1 MECDAPS
8 SYLPSRPW
16 KAGWRYRFWERRDRP
31 FLPSHASPAN
41 LAGISKLRPSS
52 LACACGNRFSD
63 FQAWRSVP
71 AFICRPSGCHSLCG
85 QRRPVSFSFIQ
96 NRPRHARYFVG
107 QSDSSYLKSFAR
119 RQSFQPGTEARVLL
133 GPELQHRMRSL
144 HEKFS
149 QVLVSTSAGPG
160 ELLLASGG
168 VFSWNHAE
176 PCGKSSALL
185 EGCPVADGCD
195 RSRSDG
201 RSDSRDRHQAI
212 TVFKFS
218 GDAQGQLMALP
229 ELSVQVLHLQ
239 PQLAQQYS

>member
-1 MECDAPS
+1 MYPALIGVSNSWPEWNAM
-8 SYLPSRPW
+8 RPHPI
-16 KAGWRYRFWERRDRP
+16 YRRGLGRLVGDTGFG
-31 FLPSHASPAN
+31 S
-41 LAGISKLRPSS
+41 AGIDRFCHLMLRQQTWQESQNSDQSS
-52 LACACGNRFSD
+52 LACRCGNRFSD
-63 FQAWRSVP
+63 FQAWRFVP
-71 AFICRPSGCHSLCG
+71 GVRCRPLGGHSLCG
-85 QRRPVSFSFIQ
+85 QRRPVSFSFVQ
-96 NRPRHARYFVG
+96 NRPGHARHFVG
-107 QSDSSYLKSFAR
+107 QSDSSYLRSFAR
-119 RQSFQPGTEARVLL
+119 RQSFQPGSEARVLL

-201 RSDSRDRHQAI
+201 RSDSRDRHQPQETH
-212 TVFKFS
+212 TVS
-218 GDAQGQLMALP
+218 
-229 ELSVQVLHLQ
+229 
-239 PQLAQQYS
+239 

>member
-31 FLPSHASPAN
+31 FLPPIGSPAY
-41 LAGISKLRPSS
+41 LVGSSTLRPPS
-52 LACACGNRFSD
+52 LASRCGTRLSD
-63 FQAWRSVP
+63 FQAWRFVP
-71 AFICRPSGCHSLCG
+71 GVMCRPSGCHSRCG
-85 QRRPVSFSFIQ
+85 QRRPVSFAFIQ
-96 NRPRHARYFVG
+96 NRPSHARHFVG
-107 QSDSSYLKSFAR
+107 QSDGSYLRSFAR
-119 RQSFQPGTEARVLL
+119 RQSSQPRTEARGLL
-133 GPELQHRMRSL
+133 GLELQHRIRPL

-168 VFSWNHAE
+168 VFSWHHAE
-176 PCGKSSALL
+176 PRGKSSALL

-201 RSDSRDRHQAI
+201 RSNSRDC
-212 TVFKFS
+212 
-218 GDAQGQLMALP
+218 
-229 ELSVQVLHLQ
+229 
-239 PQLAQQYS
+239 